1 MKKTIIVFY
10 SEGYCDQVAKA
21 LSEYYQKL
29 ADEVSVLLINEAQ
42 YTAWGTRRFKDGLY
56 RFSMRYFP
64 NINRFGGFI
73 SYQYNE
79 KFKNKMSKN
88 VKETESQETE
98 VAVEEKEESFKKLK
112 TRFRKMDNILLRFN
126 PDVVVCTTPVSLEK
140 ALKAR
145 ERLKMPVQICVAIT
159 DYCTN
164 RGMINHGVDKFLVQ
178 NAKIKQTLSTFG
190 INEDIVDVLGTPICQ
205 SIAEEYDRKAQ
216 LEAFGV
222 TNKDL
227 KNILIVSGRC
237 GCARV
242 IDAFKDIAPYTQEMN
257 IFVMAN
263 DSRNIHSFVKSY
275 TKASKSTEN
284 IYLIDSIDDMAKL
297 YSITDVIVTS
307 PTAAIT
313 YEAAVRGIPCVLLKP
328 ANQLEEGNF
337 QYLSTNG
344 YAFIGEKTSH
354 LVPTVLSLVKGEN
367 PDGSK
372 LSIKKQPTNVAKAYG
387 DSILAMISE
396 EMQKKKQEKAKSK
409 KAKAAKE
416 AVEDAVVED
425 KKDDKAKKDTK
436 KKK

>member
-1 MKKTIIVFY
+1 MKKTVVVFY

-21 LSEYYQKL
+21 LSEYYNKI
-29 ADEVSVLLINEAQ
+29 ADEVSVLLINEKQ
-42 YTAWGTRRFKDGLY
+42 YTTWGTRKIKDDLY

-88 VKETESQETE
+88 AKEAQIEDAPQEAGE
-98 VAVEEKEESFKKLK
+98 QKEESFRSLK
-112 TRFRKMDNILLRFN
+112 IHFRKLDNILLRFN

-145 ERLKMPVQICVAIT
+145 ERLKSSVQICVAIT
-159 DYCTN
+159 DFCTN
-164 RGMINHGVDKFLVQ
+164 RGMINHGVDKFIVQ
-178 NAKIKQTLSTFG
+178 NANIKQTLCTFG
-190 INEDIVDVLGTPICQ
+190 IKEDVIDVIGTPIP
-205 SIAEEYDRKAQ
+205 SALTEVYDKKAVLEE
-216 LEAFGV
+216 LNV
-222 TNKDL
+222 VNKDL
-227 KNILIVSGRC
+227 PNVMIVSGRC

-242 IDAFKDIAPYTQEMN
+242 IDAFKDLAPYSNEIN
-257 IFVMAN
+257 YFVFAN
-263 DSRNIHSFVKSY
+263 NSQNIHSYVKTY
-275 TKASKSTEN
+275 VKAAHQKDN
-284 IYLIDSIDDMAKL
+284 IYLIDEVDNMAKI
-297 YSITDVIVTS
+297 YSIMDVVVTS

-313 YEAAVRGIPCVLLKP
+313 YEASVRGIPTVLLKP

-354 LVPTVLSLVKGEN
+354 LVPIVLSLVKGKN
-367 PDGSK
+367 PDGTP
-372 LSIKKQPTNVAKAYG
+372 LNIKKQPADKAKAFG

-396 EMQKKKQEKAKSK
+396 DMQIKKQEKAASK
-409 KAKAAKE
+409 KAKQEKKE
-416 AVEDAVVED
+416 DDKD
-425 KKDDKAKKDTK
+425 KKAAK